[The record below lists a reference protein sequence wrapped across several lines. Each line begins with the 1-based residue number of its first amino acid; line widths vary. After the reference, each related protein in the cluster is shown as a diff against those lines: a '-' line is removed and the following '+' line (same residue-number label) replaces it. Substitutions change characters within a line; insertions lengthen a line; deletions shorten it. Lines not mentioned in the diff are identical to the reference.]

1 MRVRDEQGTNHKW
14 AYGRSLETAQTIGE
28 QFKPFPYSER
38 LRPQLRERARWFP
51 TDVFRGRPCLR
62 KRRQHRAALP
72 PERTFHKNDGA
83 AREARD
89 FCDGCYF
96 QFVFVAYFLINNLN
110 VSYFDAAGEPK
121 WCLRAGA
128 DLLGS
133 DRYRHLMCTSDSI
146 PA

>member
-1 MRVRDEQGTNHKW
+1 MRVRDEHGTNHKW
-14 AYGRSLETAQTIGE
+14 DYGRSLETAQTIGE

-72 PERTFHKNDGA
+72 PERTFHKNAGA

-96 QFVFVAYFLINNLN
+96 QFVFVAYFLIDNLTSVTSMQQEN
-110 VSYFDAAGEPK
+110 RS
-121 WCLRAGA
+121 GA
-128 DLLGS
+128 YGPERIYLGPIV
-133 DRYRHLMCTSDSI
+133 TVT
-146 PA
+146 